1 MPGRCNPCRQCD
13 LRSCGDAV
21 SKFDDLHRNNNLDEC
36 YYTLDY
42 LLYQAND
49 GTGAIGADN
58 ATSQDKIVDYI
69 NSQLNGNLT
78 VTAWQQHTLQF
89 LKDKGLVATKLSP
102 GGTFI
107 PCMPDDLIRAA
118 QDTIKRI
125 KRELE
130 HAEGYLRHI
139 ETYVN
144 R

>member
-1 MPGRCNPCRQCD
+1 MADRHNPCGQCD

-21 SKFDDLHRNNNLDEC
+21 LKFDDLRRNNNLDEC

-49 GTGAIGADN
+49 GTGAVGADN
-58 ATSQDKIVDYI
+58 ATSQDRIVDYI

-78 VTAWQQHTLQF
+78 VTAWQQNTLQD
-89 LKDKGLVATKLSP
+89 LKDEGLVATKITP

-107 PCMPDDLIRAA
+107 PCVLNDLIRPLH
-118 QDTIKRI
+118 DVIKRI
-125 KRELE
+125 QRELQ
-130 HAEGYLRHI
+130 HVDR
-139 ETYVN
+139 YVSLLERNN